1 MNPVDFSAKQSC
13 LIRRP
18 DGQLV
23 PMDMP
28 CYDVKEIA
36 PGTWQIMSSGDYHY
50 LLLGDD
56 IGVSIDTGYGAGN
69 LRGYLTGLC
78 GHDVP
83 WVINTHSHFDHT
95 ANNCYFDLA
104 YMDRK
109 AFDLASIPYPSFAGV
124 AFPRDYPKSAIGDGD
139 TVPLPGRELEI
150 FQIGDHTADG
160 IAILDRKERLLFTGD
175 EIMLM
180 GKTLNGSVEKW
191 KADLEKLLVHRDE
204 FDRIYGG
211 VGEVPAEYLDIF
223 HEAACRILA
232 GSPSEPL
239 QEMEAPPPLLEERG
253 PEGQTVYD
261 CKIPHPEDRP
271 KGGFFKSNP
280 NMVDYQWKGLRF
292 SYDKTLLRAG
302 TAAWVN

>member
-1 MNPVDFSAKQSC
+1 MNPVDFSAKQDC

-28 CYDVKEIA
+28 CYDAKEIA

-69 LRGYLTGLC
+69 LRDYLSGLC
-78 GHDVP
+78 GYDVP

-95 ANNCYFDLA
+95 ANNCYFDMA

-124 AFPRDYPKSAIGDGD
+124 AFPRDYSKTAVGDGD
-139 TVPLPGRELEI
+139 IVPLPGRELEI
-150 FQIGDHTADG
+150 IQIGDHTADG

-191 KADLEKLLVHRDE
+191 KADLEKLLVRRDE

-211 VGEVPAEYLDIF
+211 VGEVPVEYLDIF
-223 HEAACRILA
+223 HETACRIMA
-232 GSPSEPL
+232 GSPSDPL
-239 QEMEAPPPLLEERG
+239 QEMKAPPPLPEERG
-253 PEGQTVYD
+253 PEGQMVYD
-261 CKIPHPEDRP
+261 CKFPHPEDHP

-280 NMVDYQWKGLRF
+280 NMVDYQWRGIHF
-292 SYDKTLLRAG
+292 SYDKTLLRAV
-302 TAAWVN
+302 TTV